1 MKASCKAFLGEQFGG
16 DEDIV
21 KEIYEEYTAS
31 AREKTEELAAV
42 TAKEDWEAVDRVAH
56 TLKGNALV
64 AGDQETADVAIAMR
78 GASILKDR
86 AQADELVARLRALV
100 AEL

>member
-1 MKASCKAFLGEQFGG
+1 MKESCRAFLNDQFGG

-21 KEIYEEYTAS
+21 KEIYAEYTAS
-31 AREKTEELAAV
+31 AKEKTEELAAV
-42 TAKEDWEAVDRVAH
+42 TAQEDWEAMDRVAH

-78 GASILKDR
+78 GASKLQDR

-100 AEL
+100 AGL